1 MPELPGGAPTAGNA
15 PRTVRIAAMADM
27 HIGRSSSPGV
37 AQAFARVRDAAEVLV
52 LCGDLTDRGTEE
64 EAQQLARDLKNVGL
78 PVVGVLGNH
87 DFEAGHPE
95 QVSRILSDAGVLML
109 DGEAV
114 EVQGIGFAG
123 VKGFGGGFG
132 RGALGPWGEPAIKA
146 FVQEAVDEA
155 LKLETALARLR
166 TPRKVAVL
174 HYSPVRGTVE
184 DEPPEIFPYL
194 GSSRLEEPLNRY
206 PVDVV
211 FHGHA
216 HGGRFEGRTSGG
228 VPVYNVAA
236 PLLLRQQPDA
246 PPYHVVEFTWT
257 DGE

>member
-1 MPELPGGAPTAGNA
+1 MPEPLPAA
-15 PRTVRIAAMADM
+15 PRPAPERRRLRVAAMADM
-27 HIGRSSSPGV
+27 HIGRTATTAV
-37 AQAFARVRDAAEVLV
+37 QQAFARVRDVADVLV
-52 LCGDLTDRGTEE
+52 LAGDLTDRGTEE
-64 EAQQLARDLKNVGL
+64 EAQQLGRDLKAVGL
-78 PVVGVLGNH
+78 PIVAVLGNH
-87 DFEAGHPE
+87 DFEAGTPDL
-95 QVSRILSDAGVLML
+95 VSRILTDHGVQML

-114 EVQGIGFAG
+114 EVLGVGFAG
-123 VKGFGGGFG
+123 IKGFGGGFG

-174 HYSPVRGTVE
+174 HYSPVRATVE

-216 HGGRFEGRTSGG
+216 HGGRFEGKTSTGI
-228 VPVYNVAA
+228 PVYNVAA
-236 PLLLRQQPDA
+236 PLLSRRSPDTA
-246 PPYHVVEFTWT
+246 PLHVIEFDW
-257 DGE
+257 